1 MTNLGSD
8 VSALLTRVPEPELM
22 DDDEQAR
29 AYAEADFAE
38 PHNHFVQLL
47 QETFPQ
53 LPNTGTALDL
63 GCGPGDITLRF
74 ARVFPAWSVEGWD
87 ASEAM
92 LNYGYQAVAAAELQ
106 DRITLK
112 KVYVPQSDTAR
123 DTKGDTVSFPLIFS
137 NSLLHHLAD
146 PMALWTEVKQQS
158 RAGTSVFI
166 MDLMRPE
173 TQETARDF
181 VDLYAQGE
189 PEMLRRD
196 FFNSLLAAYRV
207 DEVKDQLAQAGLE
220 ELQVRAVSDRHLI
233 IWGHIAEKT

>member
-1 MTNLGSD
+1 MTNPGSEA
-8 VSALLTRVPEPELM
+8 SALLTRIPEPELM
-22 DDDEQAR
+22 DDDDQAR

-47 QETFPQ
+47 QETFPE
-53 LPNTGTALDL
+53 LPETGTALDL
-63 GCGPGDITLRF
+63 GCGSGDITLRF
-74 ARVFPAWSVEGWD
+74 ARAFPAWSVEGWD

-92 LNYGYQAVAAAELQ
+92 LNYGYQAVAAAQLQ

-112 KVYVPQSDTAR
+112 KVYVPQSDTVS
-123 DTKGDTVSFPLIFS
+123 DTVSFPLIFS

-158 RAGTSVFI
+158 GLGTAVFI
-166 MDLMRPE
+166 MDLMRPAKR
-173 TQETARDF
+173 ETAKDF

-189 PEMLRRD
+189 PEVLRRD

-207 DEVKDQLAQAGLE
+207 DEVQDQLAQAGLDK
-220 ELQVRAVSDRHLI
+220 LQMREVSDRHLI
-233 IWGHIAEKT
+233 IWGHIAE

>member
-8 VSALLTRVPEPELM
+8 PSTLLVRVPEPELM

-29 AYAEADFAE
+29 AYADADFAE

-47 QETFPQ
+47 KETFPQ
-53 LPNTGTALDL
+53 LPSTGTALDL

-74 ARVFPAWSVEGWD
+74 ARAFPAWSVEGWD

-92 LNYGYQAVAAAELQ
+92 LHYGYQAVAAAGLQ

-112 KVYVPQSDTAR
+112 KVYVPQSDTA
-123 DTKGDTVSFPLIFS
+123 SFPLIFS

-158 RAGTSVFI
+158 GPETAVFI
-166 MDLMRPE
+166 MDLMRPAKRK
-173 TQETARDF
+173 TASHF

-189 PEMLRRD
+189 PEVLRRD

-207 DEVKDQLAQAGLE
+207 NEVKDQLVQAGLG
-220 ELQVRAVSDRHLI
+220 ELQVREVSDRHLI
-233 IWGHIAEKT
+233 VWGQIST

>member
-1 MTNLGSD
+1 MTNPGFEA
-8 VSALLTRVPEPELM
+8 SALLTRVPEPELM
-22 DDDEQAR
+22 DDDDQAR

-47 QETFPQ
+47 QEAFPQ
-53 LPNTGTALDL
+53 LPKTGTALDL

-74 ARVFPAWSVEGWD
+74 ARAFPAWSVEGWD

-92 LNYGYQAVAAAELQ
+92 LNYGYQAVAAAKLQ

-112 KVYVPQSDTAR
+112 KVYVPQSDTASN
-123 DTKGDTVSFPLIFS
+123 TKSDTVSFPLIFS

-158 RAGTSVFI
+158 GPGTAVFI
-166 MDLMRPE
+166 MDLMRPAKR
-173 TQETARDF
+173 ETARDF
-181 VDLYAQGE
+181 VDLYAQEE
-189 PEMLRRD
+189 PEVLRCD

-207 DEVKDQLAQAGLE
+207 DEVQDQLLKAGLDK
-220 ELQVRAVSDRHLI
+220 LQVRDVSDRHLI
-233 IWGHIAEKT
+233 IWGQVSK

>member
-1 MTNLGSD
+1 MTNPGSEA
-8 VSALLTRVPEPELM
+8 SALLTRIPEPELM
-22 DDDEQAR
+22 DDDDQAR
-29 AYAEADFAE
+29 AYAEADFVE

-47 QETFPQ
+47 QETFPE
-53 LPNTGTALDL
+53 LPEMGTALDL

-74 ARVFPAWSVEGWD
+74 ARAFPAWSVEGWD

-92 LNYGYQAVAAAELQ
+92 LNYGYQAVAAAKLQ

-112 KVYVPQSDTAR
+112 KVYVPQSDTVS
-123 DTKGDTVSFPLIFS
+123 DTKSDTVSFPLIFS

-158 RAGTSVFI
+158 GLGTAVFI
-166 MDLMRPE
+166 MDLMRPAKR
-173 TQETARDF
+173 ETAKDF

-189 PEMLRRD
+189 PEVLRRD

-207 DEVKDQLAQAGLE
+207 DEVQDQLAQAGLE
-220 ELQVRAVSDRHLI
+220 QLQVREVSDLHLI
-233 IWGHIAEKT
+233 IWGHIAE

>member
-8 VSALLTRVPEPELM
+8 PSTLLVRVPEPELM

-47 QETFPQ
+47 KETFPQ
-53 LPNTGTALDL
+53 LPSTGTALDL

-74 ARVFPAWSVEGWD
+74 ARAFPAWSVEGWD

-92 LNYGYQAVAAAELQ
+92 LHYGYQAVAAAGLQ

-112 KVYVPQSDTAR
+112 KVYVPQSDTA
-123 DTKGDTVSFPLIFS
+123 SFPLIFS

-158 RAGTSVFI
+158 GPETAVFI
-166 MDLMRPE
+166 MDLMRPAKRK
-173 TQETARDF
+173 TASHF

-189 PEMLRRD
+189 PEVLRRD

-207 DEVKDQLAQAGLE
+207 NEVKDQLVKAGLG
-220 ELQVRAVSDRHLI
+220 ELQVREVSDRHLI
-233 IWGHIAEKT
+233 VWGQIST

>member
-8 VSALLTRVPEPELM
+8 ASALLMRVPEPELM
-22 DDDEQAR
+22 DDDDQAR

-47 QETFPQ
+47 QDTFPE
-53 LPNTGTALDL
+53 LPPSGNALDL

-74 ARVFPAWSVEGWD
+74 AHAFPAWSVEGWD

-92 LNYGYQAVAAAELQ
+92 LNYGYQAVAAAALQ

-112 KVYVPQSDTAR
+112 KVYVPQSDTAS
-123 DTKGDTVSFPLIFS
+123 DTKSDTVSFPLIFS

-158 RAGTSVFI
+158 GAGTAVFI
-166 MDLMRPE
+166 MDLMRP
-173 TQETARDF
+173 TKRETAKNF
-181 VDLYAQGE
+181 VDLYAQDE
-189 PEMLRRD
+189 PEVLRKD

-207 DEVKDQLAQAGLE
+207 DEVKAQLVQAGLGG
-220 ELQVRAVSDRHLI
+220 LQVRAVSDRHLI
-233 IWGHIAEKT
+233 VWGQL

>member
-8 VSALLTRVPEPELM
+8 PSTLLVRVPEPELM

-29 AYAEADFAE
+29 AYADADFAE

-47 QETFPQ
+47 KETFPQ
-53 LPNTGTALDL
+53 LPSTGTALDL

-74 ARVFPAWSVEGWD
+74 ARAFPAWSVEGWD

-92 LNYGYQAVAAAELQ
+92 LHYGYQAVAAARLQ

-112 KVYVPQSDTAR
+112 KVYVPQSDTA
-123 DTKGDTVSFPLIFS
+123 SFPLIFS

-158 RAGTSVFI
+158 GPETAVFI
-166 MDLMRPE
+166 MDLMRPAKRK
-173 TQETARDF
+173 TASHF

-189 PEMLRRD
+189 PEVLRRD

-207 DEVKDQLAQAGLE
+207 SEVKDQLVQAGLG
-220 ELQVRAVSDRHLI
+220 ELQVREVSDRHLI
-233 IWGHIAEKT
+233 VWGQIST

>member
-8 VSALLTRVPEPELM
+8 ASKLLTRVPEPELM

-29 AYAEADFAE
+29 AYAEADFEE
-38 PHNHFVQLL
+38 PHNRFVQLL

-53 LPNTGTALDL
+53 LPTTTGTALDL

-92 LNYGYQAVAAAELQ
+92 LHYGDQAVSAAGLQ

-112 KVYVPQSDTAR
+112 KVYIPQSDTASNTQR
-123 DTKGDTVSFPLIFS
+123 DTVSFPLIFS

-158 RAGTSVFI
+158 AAGTAVFI
-166 MDLMRPE
+166 MDLMRPAKR
-173 TQETARDF
+173 ETASHF

-189 PEMLRRD
+189 PVVLRRD

-207 DEVKDQLAQAGLE
+207 DEVQDQLAQAGLA
-220 ELQVRAVSDRHLI
+220 ELQVQEVSDRHLI
-233 IWGHIAEKT
+233 IWGQISK

>member
-1 MTNLGSD
+1 MTNPGSEAS
-8 VSALLTRVPEPELM
+8 VLLTRVPEPELM
-22 DDDEQAR
+22 DDDGQAQ
-29 AYAEADFAE
+29 AYAEANFEE

-47 QETFPQ
+47 QETFPE
-53 LPNTGTALDL
+53 LPKTGKALDL

-74 ARVFPAWSVEGWD
+74 ARAFPAWSVEGWD

-112 KVYVPQSDTAR
+112 KIYVPQRDTASDTKR
-123 DTKGDTVSFPLIFS
+123 DTVSFPLIFS

-158 RAGTSVFI
+158 GPGTWVFI
-166 MDLMRPE
+166 MDLMRPA
-173 TQETARDF
+173 TRETARDF

-189 PEMLRRD
+189 PEVLRRD

-207 DEVKDQLAQAGLE
+207 NEVEDQLVKAGLA

-233 IWGHIAEKT
+233 IWGHI